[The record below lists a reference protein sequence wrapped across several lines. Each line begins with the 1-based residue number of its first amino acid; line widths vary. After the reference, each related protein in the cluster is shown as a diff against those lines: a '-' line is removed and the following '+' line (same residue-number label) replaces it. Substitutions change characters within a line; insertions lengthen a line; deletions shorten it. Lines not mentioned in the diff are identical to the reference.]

1 MKTEIKRGDKIS
13 FIVTDYR
20 PTPPISKMVT
30 RKVQDVVYS
39 HMGKLRGYNV
49 NPTGNGSGYDFI
61 EPQEIVLAIKLK

>member
-1 MKTEIKRGDKIS
+1 MKTKIKRGDKIS

-20 PTPPISKMVT
+20 MNPSISKMVT

-49 NPTGNGSGYDFI
+49 NPIGSGCAYNMI
-61 EPQEIVLAIKLK
+61 EPQEIVLAIKVK

>member
-30 RKVQDVVYS
+30 RKVQDVVI
-39 HMGKLRGYNV
+39 HHTGLLLGYNV
-49 NPTGNGSGYDFI
+49 NPTGSGSQYDMI
-61 EPQEIVLAIKLK
+61 EPQQIVLAIKVK